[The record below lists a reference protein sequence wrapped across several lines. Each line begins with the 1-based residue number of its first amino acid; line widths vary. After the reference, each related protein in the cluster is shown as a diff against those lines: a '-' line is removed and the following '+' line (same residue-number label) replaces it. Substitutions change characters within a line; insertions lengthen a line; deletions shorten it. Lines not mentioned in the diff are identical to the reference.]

1 VEPLGI
7 TFSADEVQSM
17 TLVQDV
23 KSRIDIV
30 EVVSDHVA
38 LQKAG
43 RHLKAPC
50 PFHAEKTP
58 SFFVFPERQTWR
70 CFGGC
75 ATGGDAISFVM
86 KADNLDFPEAL
97 SRLAQRAGV
106 TIPSRQTMGKEDVLH
121 QVNQATMDLFG
132 KTLHSPEGARARE
145 YLEKRGV
152 SQEVQEA
159 FNLGLSPSG
168 WDALTRHL
176 MERGYKEEDIIA
188 SGVAIRDDR
197 ENVRD
202 LFHRRLM
209 FPIRDTSGQVVG
221 FGGRTLDESGPKY
234 LNTPRTQLFD
244 KGKIVYGLHL
254 AKESVKA
261 AGVAVI
267 VEGYMDVIAA
277 HQHGFKN
284 VIASMGTALTELQVS
299 AIKAFASTLVL
310 AMDPDNA
317 GREATWLDLQRMKQR
332 IGLRAG
338 GRSDVVFL
346 QRQPVELK
354 VLDLPTGKDPDVLIR
369 EAPPEWERLVSEA
382 RLMTDYVFEMAH
394 SRFDLKNDEGKRQAA
409 DFLMQFIFEENNPFA
424 QDRYFRRLADLL
436 EVSRSALEASV
447 GRLQRRNP
455 QRREGNKAPPK
466 VSASPLLTAHSD
478 PLEEYCLYLLLTHF
492 ELRESGPDLS
502 QDYFDLSE
510 NRDIFTR
517 WTECFTIENIR
528 ESLPSSLAEHLQ
540 AILEMDVPPLDKK
553 ERERSLKEVVNR
565 LKERYFKVQ
574 EQVLME
580 QMEGADWLDISSLE
594 PSASQAQEI
603 AQRLRELFSGSS
615 TVSP

>member
-1 VEPLGI
+1 
-7 TFSADEVQSM
+7 M
-17 TLVQDV
+17 TLVQEV

-30 EVVSDHVA
+30 EVVSDRVA

-86 KADNLDFPEAL
+86 KADNLEFADAL
-97 SRLAQRAGV
+97 SHLAQRAGV
-106 TIPSRQTMGKEDVLH
+106 TIPSRQTRGKEDVLH
-121 QVNQATMDLFG
+121 QVNQATIELFRN
-132 KTLHSPEGARARE
+132 TLHSPEGARARE

-152 SQEVQEA
+152 SQEAREA
-159 FNLGLSPSG
+159 FNLGLSPGG

-188 SGVAIRDDR
+188 SGVAMRDDR
-197 ENVRD
+197 GNLRD

-209 FPIRDTSGQVVG
+209 FPISDTSGQVAG

-244 KGKIVYGLHL
+244 KGRILYGLHL
-254 AKESVKA
+254 ARESVKA
-261 AGVAVI
+261 TEVAVI

-284 VIASMGTALTELQVS
+284 VVASMGTALTDLQVG

-332 IGLRAG
+332 IAVRAG

-346 QRQPVELK
+346 QRQSVELK
-354 VLDLPTGKDPDVLIR
+354 VLDLPLGKDPDALIR
-369 EAPPEWERLVSEA
+369 DDPHEWERLVNEA
-382 RLMTDYVFEMAH
+382 RLMTDYVFEMTP

-409 DFLMQFIFEENNPFA
+409 DFLMQFIFEETNPFA

-455 QRREGNKAPPK
+455 QRRQRSAAPTTA
-466 VSASPLLTAHSD
+466 SASPLTTAHRD
-478 PLEEYCLYLLLTHF
+478 PVEEYCLYLLMVHSDLK
-492 ELRESGPDLS
+492 ESGLEIS

-510 NRDIFTR
+510 NKDIFTK
-517 WTECFTIENIR
+517 WTTYFTIEDIR
-528 ESLPSSLAEHLQ
+528 GSLPSSLEEHLQ
-540 AILEMDVPPLDKK
+540 AILETESPPLDRN
-553 ERERSLKEVVNR
+553 ERQKSLGEVINR

-580 QMEGADWLDISSLE
+580 QLEGADWRDISSLE

-603 AQRLRELFSGSS
+603 AQRLRELFSGSNIV
-615 TVSP
+615 TP